1 MAVHRCG
8 CIARLP
14 SLPSC
19 SIFVIVRLH
28 SSPPPSS
35 LPRLYLCSFVVVVV
49 ALSSLRCS
57 SSSSSSLSSSLL
69 SEFNHCDNNAFRKEP
84 QQISCHWHYCSS
96 DFECFCVK
104 AAVATLQRFFLCW
117 PSIATTTTTTTTTTT
132 AAAFAATQCCVRRRD
147 GGEGTKQLDCT
158 LQNALETCEK
168 PSGREG
174 GQRNL

>member
-1 MAVHRCG
+1 MFHFRNRSFAFIAAAVV
-8 CIARLP
+8 IAA
-14 SLPSC
+14 SLPLL
-19 SIFVIVRLH
+19 VR
-28 SSPPPSS
+28 
-35 LPRLYLCSFVVVVV
+35 RCRRCVVVV
-49 ALSSLRCS
+49 ALSSLRCRRCVVVVALS
-57 SSSSSSLSSSLL
+57 SSSSSSS

-174 GQRNL
+174 GQRIL